1 MPPKQRVKRGDIFWV
16 NLPQSE
22 SEGTEQYKRR
32 PCVILSSDAINDDES
47 IKGYVVAPLTTNLE
61 KGGKYFRL
69 KLPIKLKGQP
79 KQQENVLL
87 VEQIRFIS
95 KDRLDSE
102 RLASLDK
109 LVLGM
114 IEVSLKYV
122 LYMA

>member
-16 NLPQSE
+16 NLPKVKVKELNSINDALA
-22 SEGTEQYKRR
+22 SFFLKA
-32 PCVILSSDAINDDES
+32 DAINDDES

-87 VEQIRFIS
+87 VEQTP
-95 KDRLDSE
+95 
-102 RLASLDK
+102 
-109 LVLGM
+109 VLFQK
-114 IEVSLKYV
+114 IVWIQNV
-122 LYMA
+122 LLL